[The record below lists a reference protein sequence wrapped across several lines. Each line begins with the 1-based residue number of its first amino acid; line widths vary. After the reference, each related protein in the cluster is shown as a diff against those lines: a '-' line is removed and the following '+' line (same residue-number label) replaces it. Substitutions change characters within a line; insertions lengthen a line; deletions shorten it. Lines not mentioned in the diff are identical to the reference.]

1 MIRSVNEGDQVL
13 FTNSFGEI
21 LVGNVDIRKS
31 AVEVCVANS
40 SGSFKRIVR
49 DVRLARKVSLPLKKQ
64 QVMFVTSS
72 ESSETEGFPILKF
85 AEITEVCSDESVW
98 IRPSDDN
105 CELKVSVDE
114 ICEKVPNI
122 ERKVNDIHKKIV
134 VSKQH
139 NPSDDEVHD
148 QIAATQGIIQTLHS
162 LVGQFNTSLIETH
175 DEYNKDLLALSYEN
189 IASKDKLCELQMKY
203 REVVQLYYEVKSKFS
218 MVVRQGQIRENEL
231 LDVIKM
237 KDNEISN
244 NEKEIMALNT
254 NIHNLITKYEK
265 ALTEAKTRIVLLE
278 KELEAKKQQCTKVI
292 EESMIKDEKIRSLE
306 NNIAQ
311 LKAKAHVQ
319 VLSRDKDTFV
329 CRSPES
335 DKRGTAYHKLAK
347 PAIASSIASQKSLEQ
362 RANALKSFLDS
373 LSAKGEAT
381 TDDIVSTLAKFA
393 TIYKDV
399 YTQAGIKAGIL
410 ASQERNSAD
419 DNVEVGV
426 AILPKNASAKGPSKV
441 AYVRRPNLEHI
452 VQTTYDAHVS
462 KGNISADA
470 RFNDEVWVLVGG
482 DKGGTTTKLCLQLAN
497 VGNCGADN
505 IELVAMFEAYDS
517 YDNMKQI
524 FGMYTEQVEALQTNF
539 SVKISDNR
547 FQVLRAFLYGDYAFL
562 CNVLGHQGAAS
573 KHPCLWCDIAKQQL
587 SKGVPHC
594 SVKLDSVTNTFIANP
609 DWEPRVRSIAQ
620 MQNDLI
626 QYNSDDKKDG
636 KKYRNITKPMLLPI
650 LDSVY
655 QIVPMPL
662 HILLGLVLKF
672 YNMLETTCRQIDRND
687 NESLYGV

>member
-1 MIRSVNEGDQVL
+1 
-13 FTNSFGEI
+13 
-21 LVGNVDIRKS
+21 
-31 AVEVCVANS
+31 
-40 SGSFKRIVR
+40 
-49 DVRLARKVSLPLKKQ
+49 
-64 QVMFVTSS
+64 MFVTSS

-139 NPSDDEVHD
+139 NPSDEVHD

-265 ALTEAKTRIVLLE
+265 ALTEAKTRIELLE
-278 KELEAKKQQCTKVI
+278 KELETKKQQCTKVI

-410 ASQERNSAD
+410 ASQVLSPTETLDLKLLLRLPMKRLRELRTFLQCHGIDILASDGKIYHEISKRNSAD

-470 RFNDEVWVLVGG
+470 RFNDEVWVLAEQTLGE
-482 DKGGTTTKLCLQLAN
+482 KSAEEPAGTLAECQN
-497 VGNCGADN
+497 KSYMYSGNRDQNNRVEFPSGR
-505 IELVAMFEAYDS
+505 AMP
-517 YDNMKQI
+517 
-524 FGMYTEQVEALQTNF
+524 
-539 SVKISDNR
+539 
-547 FQVLRAFLYGDYAFL
+547 
-562 CNVLGHQGAAS
+562 
-573 KHPCLWCDIAKQQL
+573 PC
-587 SKGVPHC
+587 S
-594 SVKLDSVTNTFIANP
+594 
-609 DWEPRVRSIAQ
+609 SI
-620 MQNDLI
+620 I
-626 QYNSDDKKDG
+626 
-636 KKYRNITKPMLLPI
+636 
-650 LDSVY
+650 
-655 QIVPMPL
+655 
-662 HILLGLVLKF
+662 
-672 YNMLETTCRQIDRND
+672 ETTMRTAFK
-687 NESLYGV
+687 